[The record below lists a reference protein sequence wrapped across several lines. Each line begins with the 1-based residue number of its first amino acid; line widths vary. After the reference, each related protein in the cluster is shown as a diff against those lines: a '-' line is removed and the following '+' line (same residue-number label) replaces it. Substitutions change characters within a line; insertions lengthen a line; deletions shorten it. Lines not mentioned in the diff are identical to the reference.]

1 MSDLSADRIGE
12 IDVSGMAASIVE
24 LPDHMRDALWR
35 VETAAVTSVDS
46 PGGLVVAGM
55 GGSSVG
61 GLLAGAVIGD
71 RASRPIALSRG
82 YELPSW
88 TSDQTT
94 VLCSS
99 YSGTTEETL
108 ACYEAAGIIGA
119 RRVVATTGGL
129 LAELARADGVPVI
142 PISGGLQ
149 PRAAIGYM
157 LVSALEVAA
166 LCGAAESIHAEID
179 VAAAHLEPLAA
190 QWGATGPD
198 DGEARTLARAL
209 EGKVPVIVG
218 VDATA
223 SVAYR
228 WKAQMNENASI
239 PSFNSELPEAD
250 HNEICGWAGA
260 QALGSFAVV
269 LLADSDSHPRER
281 ERLDITAEVI
291 ASEGIPVHVVESRGE
306 TRIER
311 IMSLVLMGDLVSLY
325 LAVLGGTDPTPVKA
339 IDTLK
344 AAMQT
349 SA

>member
-1 MSDLSADRIGE
+1 MNDLSKERVGE
-12 IDVSGMAASIVE
+12 IDPSGMAASITE

-35 VETAAVTSVDS
+35 VETAAIPPVDS

-71 RASRPIALSRG
+71 RASRPIAISRG

-88 TSDQTT
+88 SSQETT

-108 ACYEAAGIIGA
+108 ACFEAAGIIGA
-119 RRVVATTGGL
+119 RRVVATTGGP
-129 LAELARADGVPVI
+129 LAELARAQDVPVI

-157 LVSALEVAA
+157 LVSALELAS
-166 LCGAAESIHAEID
+166 LCGAAPSMHAEID
-179 VAAAHLEPLAA
+179 VAAAHLEPLASE
-190 QWGATGPD
+190 WGADGPG
-198 DGEARTLARAL
+198 DGEARELARAL
-209 EGKVPVIVG
+209 HGRIPVIVG

-239 PSFNSELPEAD
+239 PSFNAELPEAD

-260 QALGSFAVV
+260 GALGSFAVV

-281 ERLDITAEVI
+281 ERLEITAEVI
-291 ASEGIPVHVVESRGE
+291 GSEGIPVHVVESRGE

-311 IMSLVLMGDLVSLY
+311 VMSLVLLGDLVSLY

-344 AAMQT
+344 AAMQK
-349 SA
+349 SS